1 VEAMMRTA
9 YEPGT
14 IVLIPSFMNS
24 ILEIVEEDG
33 DLHQVK
39 WWNGAN
45 DDRMYHSI
53 YSDEE
58 VKYWRHMFLQ
68 SDVLVLWKPS

>member
-1 VEAMMRTA
+1 MQMRFIDI
-9 YEPGT
+9 PVGS
-14 IVLIPSFMNS
+14 IVFNPIN
-24 ILEIVEEDG
+24 G